1 MARERYL
8 IGVDT
13 EKLQAERVP
22 ERPLTFREKLG
33 KFWYNYQ
40 WWVIIGAVV
49 LILVIFAAILVG
61 KKEKADYTLV
71 LVTKGKLAQTAMDEL
86 ADELERVGEDLDGN
100 GKVTVQVIPLVMTD
114 DGDYVELATIFGS
127 GSNVLFA
134 MEPTYYKEQIEAY
147 EEGDDYYFATLNAE
161 DEGLAEHKRYW
172 NWKDSYFLTY
182 ASGVFPQNLYFG
194 VRAPV
199 GTASGRAEE
208 SADCVRLLER
218 FITENPAQEISEP
231 VE

>member
-13 EKLQAERVP
+13 EQLQAERVP

-40 WWVIIGAVV
+40 WAVIIGGVV
-49 LILVIFAAILVG
+49 LVLIIFAAILIG
-61 KKEKADYTLV
+61 TKEKVDYTLV

-100 GKVTVQVIPLVMTD
+100 GKVAVRIIPLVMTD
-114 DGDYVELATIFGS
+114 DGDYVELATIFSS
-127 GSNVLFA
+127 GTNVMFA

-147 EEGDDYYFATLNAE
+147 EEGDDYYFAALNAE
-161 DEGLAEHKRYW
+161 HEGLAEHKRYW

-182 ASGVFPQNLYFG
+182 CNGVFPQNLYFG
-194 VRAPV
+194 VRTPV
-199 GTASGRAEE
+199 GTAAGRAEE
-208 SADCVRLLER
+208 SAACVKLLER
-218 FITENPAQEISEP
+218 FITENPMQETPAPIE
-231 VE
+231 

>member
-49 LILVIFAAILVG
+49 LILIIFAAILVG

-127 GSNVLFA
+127 GSNVGMRLTELKGILDSDLNGDSNGVLDMRSGGHTIFTKN
-134 MEPTYYKEQIEAY
+134 EVTEEQ
-147 EEGDDYYFATLNAE
+147 T
-161 DEGLAEHKRYW
+161 
-172 NWKDSYFLTY
+172 
-182 ASGVFPQNLYFG
+182 
-194 VRAPV
+194 
-199 GTASGRAEE
+199 
-208 SADCVRLLER
+208 
-218 FITENPAQEISEP
+218 
-231 VE
+231 